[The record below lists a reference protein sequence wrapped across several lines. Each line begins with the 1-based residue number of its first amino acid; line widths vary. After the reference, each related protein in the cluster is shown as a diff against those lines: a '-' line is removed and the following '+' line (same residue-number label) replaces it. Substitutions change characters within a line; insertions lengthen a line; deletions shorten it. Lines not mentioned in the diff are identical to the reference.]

1 MKQISV
7 LLMTLFLAGCGF
19 TGIMPEKYDGG
30 ALKVNEEAAEL
41 YEHENKLLNSG
52 MEDRF
57 HFLNTTV
64 ESTAENTGEAIMIT
78 SGSYEIGEDIEEGR
92 YEIGQGDTSAGALVT
107 YDSESTRIV
116 EIAMGYF
123 TEQIILDLSEGMQL
137 DYKSRDAEIELV
149 PAEEDMMDTSGNE
162 RFIIPAGIHEVGKHL
177 DSGEYSLVTDFLPVQ
192 RADGEKDVYTNYLST
207 SSFLVN
213 EPLLEGE
220 MTDLEELLVTLNE
233 GDMIISEYPI
243 TIMKE

>member
-19 TGIMPEKYDGG
+19 SGIMPEKYDGQ
-30 ALKVNEEAAEL
+30 ALMVDEEAAEL

-78 SGSYEIGEDIEEGR
+78 SGSYQIGEDIEEGR
-92 YEIGQGDTSAGALVT
+92 YEIGRGDTSAGALVT
-107 YDSESTRIV
+107 YDSEGARIL

-123 TEQIILDLSEGMQL
+123 TEQIILDLSDGMVL

-149 PAEEDMMDTSGNE
+149 PAEEAMVTAGNE
-162 RFIIPAGIHEVGKHL
+162 RVIIPAGIHEVGKHL
-177 DSGEYSLVTDFLPVQ
+177 DSGEYSLVTDYLPVQ
-192 RADGEKDVYTNYLST
+192 RADGEKDVYANYLST
-207 SSFLVN
+207 SSFLLN
-213 EPLLEGE
+213 DPLLEGE
-220 MTDLEELLVTLNE
+220 MTDIEELLVTLNE

-243 TIMKE
+243 TIKKE